1 MSKLDD
7 VRKGFEGAL
16 GTLSPAKA
24 QQLAKDLLEP
34 GAAKE
39 QVGKLATDLID
50 WSQRNRERLADF
62 IRKEIA
68 DQLRG
73 AGVASQAEL
82 DSVKKRVRDLER
94 ASGMTASGRSKATAK
109 KPTARKPAAKKP
121 AAKKA
126 TAQPPATEATGAA
139 G

>member
-1 MSKLDD
+1 MSRLDD
-7 VRKGFEGAL
+7 VRKGLEATL

-39 QVGKLATDLID
+39 QIAKAAADLIE
-50 WSQRNRERLADF
+50 WSQRNRERLSEF

-68 DQLRG
+68 DQLRS
-73 AGVASQAEL
+73 AGVAGEADL
-82 DSVKKRVRDLER
+82 DAVKKRVRELER
-94 ASGMTASGRSKATAK
+94 AAGMTASGRTKSAAK
-109 KPTARKPAAKKP
+109 KPAARKPAARKPAAKKP
-121 AAKKA
+121 A
-126 TAQPPATEATGAA
+126 PEAA